1 MPTSLFEGHPM
12 TVTTSKLFAL
22 LTRAEPVWTR
32 RRRMYH
38 PPLFLVLMA
47 AVVAAASVL
56 PPGYLLIRAAGAG
69 SAKVLNILLRPR
81 TIEVFFASAG
91 LALAVTLAAVVI
103 GVLLAWL
110 TVRTDLP
117 GRQVWAVA
125 AALPLTLP
133 SYVGAFTLIAAL
145 GPRGMVQ
152 GWLEPLGIE
161 RLPSIY
167 GFPGALLALTLFSYP
182 YVLLSVRAG
191 LRGLD
196 PSLEEAARSLGR
208 PPLRVFW
215 EITLPHL
222 RPSIFAGGLLV
233 ALYTLSDF
241 GAVSLLRFNSF
252 TRAIYLQYSASFD
265 RSVAAVLALL
275 LVALTLVILT
285 AENAARGRA
294 SYYRSSAGAH
304 RRPVLVKL
312 GRWTAP
318 ALAFCALI
326 TALGV
331 GLPLLVIG
339 FWLGRGLLA
348 GESLRLGWD
357 LVANSVAASGLAA
370 GAAVLAAI
378 PVAVLIVRFPGL
390 RSRWLERTTYLSYAL
405 PGVVIALSLVFFGA
419 NYATFLYQTLAMLVF
434 AYAVRFLPQ
443 AVGSA
448 RASLLQISPRLEEA
462 ARSLGRSPRQVLM
475 SITGPLLRPGLST
488 GLALVF
494 LTGMKELPATLL
506 LAPTGFHTL
515 ATRIWSATEDAFF
528 ARAAAPALLL
538 VLVSAAAVWLILAQ
552 EEKGAR

>member
-1 MPTSLFEGHPM
+1 M
-12 TVTTSKLFAL
+12 TVTASKLNTI
-22 LTRAEPVWTR
+22 LTRIEPAWTR
-32 RRRMYH
+32 RHRHRQSNT
-38 PPLFLVLMA
+38 PPLFLVIVAVLVAGA
-47 AVVAAASVL
+47 AVL
-56 PPGYLLIRAAGAG
+56 PPAYLVVRAAGAG
-69 SAKVLNILLRPR
+69 ASKVADILLRPR
-81 TIEVFFASAG
+81 TIEVFFGSAG
-91 LALAVTLAAVVI
+91 LALAVGLAAVII
-103 GVLLAWL
+103 GVTLAWL

-117 GRQVWAVA
+117 GRRFWAVA
-125 AALPLTLP
+125 TVLPLTLP

-152 GWLEPLGIE
+152 DWLEPLGID

-167 GFPGALLALTLFSYP
+167 GFPGALLALTLFTYP

-208 PPLRVFW
+208 SPRRVFW

-222 RPSIFAGGLLV
+222 RPSIYAGGLLV

-275 LVALTLVILT
+275 LVVLTMLILT
-285 AENAARGRA
+285 AESYMRGKAR
-294 SYYRSSAGAH
+294 YYRSSAGAY
-304 RRPVLVKL
+304 RRARPVKL
-312 GRWTAP
+312 GRWTIP
-318 ALAFCALI
+318 ALIFTGSI
-326 TALGV
+326 TLLGV

-339 FWLGRGLLA
+339 FWLIRGLLA
-348 GESLRLGWD
+348 GETINLGWD
-357 LVANSVAASGLAA
+357 ILLNSVTASGLAA
-370 GAAVLAAI
+370 GVAVLAAI
-378 PVAVLIVRFPGL
+378 PVAVLLVRFPGF
-390 RSRWLERTTYLSYAL
+390 RSRWLERSVYLGYAL
-405 PGVVIALSLVFFGA
+405 PGIVIALALVFFGA

-434 AYAVRFLPQ
+434 AYMVRFLPQ
-443 AVGSA
+443 AVGST

-462 ARSLGRSPRQVLM
+462 ARSLGRTPRQVLT

-506 LAPTGFHTL
+506 LAPTEFYTL
-515 ATRIWSATEDAFF
+515 ATRIWSATEEAFF
-528 ARAAAPALLL
+528 ARAAAPSLLL
-538 VLVSAAAVWLILAQ
+538 VLVSAIAVWIILTQ
-552 EEKGAR
+552 EEKKV